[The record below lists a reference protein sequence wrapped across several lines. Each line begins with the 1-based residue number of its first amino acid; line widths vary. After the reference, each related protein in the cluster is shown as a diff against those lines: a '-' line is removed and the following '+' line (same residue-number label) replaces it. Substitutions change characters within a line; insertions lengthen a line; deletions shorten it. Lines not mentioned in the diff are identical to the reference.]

1 MDLWELVSEIDTSI
15 ISVVFEVV
23 PQAVIEGN
31 WVGSFLFRRGE
42 DKEVVSLSIVRVIG
56 RNARDMRVLCLWGI
70 WFKVCY
76 LALVKPM
83 DGFFF
88 FSFL

>member
-1 MDLWELVSEIDTSI
+1 MDLWELVSKVDTSI
-15 ISVVFEVV
+15 VSIVFEVV
-23 PQAVIEGN
+23 PQAVVEGD
-31 WVGSFLFRRGE
+31 WVGSFSFRRGE
-42 DKEVVSLSIVRVIG
+42 DKEIISLSIVRVIG
-56 RNARDMRVLCLWGI
+56 RDACDARVLCLWGI

>member
-1 MDLWELVSEIDTSI
+1 MDFWELFSKVDTSVV
-15 ISVVFEVV
+15 SVIFKMV
-23 PQAVIEGN
+23 PQAVVECN
-31 WVGSFLFRRGE
+31 WIGSLLFRRGE
-42 DKEVVSLSIVRVIG
+42 DEEVISLSIVRVIG
-56 RNARDMRVLCLWGI
+56 RDAHDTRVLCLWRI

-83 DGFFF
+83 DGFFC

>member
-1 MDLWELVSEIDTSI
+1 MDLWELFSKVDSSVVSI
-15 ISVVFEVV
+15 VFEVV
-23 PQAVIEGN
+23 PQAVVESD

-42 DKEVVSLSIVRVIG
+42 DKEIVSLSIMRVIG
-56 RNARDMRVLCLWGI
+56 RDACDTRVLCLWGI
-70 WFKVCY
+70 WFKVYY

-88 FSFL
+88 FPLL

>member
-1 MDLWELVSEIDTSI
+1 MDLWELFSKVDSSVVSI
-15 ISVVFEVV
+15 VFEVV
-23 PQAVIEGN
+23 PQAVVEGN
-31 WVGSFLFRRGE
+31 WVGSFSFRRGE
-42 DKEVVSLSIVRVIG
+42 DKEVVSLFIVRVIG
-56 RNARDMRVLCLWGI
+56 RDTRDTRVLCLWRI

>member
-1 MDLWELVSEIDTSI
+1 MDLWELFSKVDSSVFSI
-15 ISVVFEVV
+15 VFEVV
-23 PQAVIEGN
+23 PQAVVKGN
-31 WVGSFLFRRGE
+31 WVGSLSIRRGE
-42 DKEVVSLSIVRVIG
+42 DEKVVSLSIVRVIG
-56 RNARDMRVLCLWGI
+56 RDTRDTRVLCLWRI

-88 FSFL
+88 SFS